1 MTKLGSQKLHICP
14 KGTKMGSING
24 HRIDYNGIGA
34 LRDQRHIPSKNL
46 PKYPPGK
53 NARVKRETGDWGYGG
68 SLSLFLMAFIHPLPH
83 LLSFS
88 LMSRLILKQ
97 KKYMMVLQKRG
108 NTLENQKKKKKIRRT
123 IQHGS
128 IKKSFLQ

>member
-1 MTKLGSQKLHICP
+1 
-14 KGTKMGSING
+14 MGSING

-68 SLSLFLMAFIHPLPH
+68 SLSLFLMAFIHPLPC
-83 LLSFS
+83 LLSFYATAQANFEAEKIYDGS
-88 LMSRLILKQ
+88 AKERKHIGKSKKLKI
-97 KKYMMVLQKRG
+97 K
-108 NTLENQKKKKKIRRT
+108 
-123 IQHGS
+123 
-128 IKKSFLQ
+128 IKK

>member
-53 NARVKRETGDWGYGG
+53 NARVKRETGDWGYGV
-68 SLSLFLMAFIHPLPH
+68 SLSLFLMAFIHPLPN

-108 NTLENQKKKKKIRRT
+108 NTLENQKKKQIRRT

>member
-1 MTKLGSQKLHICP
+1 MR
-14 KGTKMGSING
+14 SING

-83 LLSFS
+83 LLSFL
-88 LMSRLILKQ
+88 LMSRLIYFEAEKIYDGSA
-97 KKYMMVLQKRG
+97 KERKHTGKS
-108 NTLENQKKKKKIRRT
+108 KKKNLEE
-123 IQHGS
+123 QSNMGV
-128 IKKSFLQ
+128 

>member
-1 MTKLGSQKLHICP
+1 
-14 KGTKMGSING
+14 MGSING

-108 NTLENQKKKKKIRRT
+108 NTLENQKKKKKLEELSNM
-123 IQHGS
+123 GV
-128 IKKSFLQ
+128 

>member
-34 LRDQRHIPSKNL
+34 LRDQPHIPSKNL

-108 NTLENQKKKKKIRRT
+108 NTLENQKKKKFRRT

-128 IKKSFLQ
+128 IKKSFLP